1 MDFIK
6 ELQHFVSSLGFRR
19 IQVEGGLLWMKEAEG
34 RLRLIEVIP
43 ELLPGQTRVPVSRQ
57 EERILHLE
65 NQLMIRF
72 GEKTDRLT
80 LMECLMKRRWKRSH
94 RIRISGVLTKAVADC

>member
-6 ELQHFVSSLGFRR
+6 ELQHFFSSLGFRR

-43 ELLPGQTRVPVSRQ
+43 GASAGTDPCAGQPAGGENSPSGESADDPIRREDGQADVDAVS
-57 EERILHLE
+57 
-65 NQLMIRF
+65 
-72 GEKTDRLT
+72 
-80 LMECLMKRRWKRSH
+80 WS
-94 RIRISGVLTKAVADC
+94 A